1 MSDLKLDYD
10 PILEA
15 TFQALELKR
24 PAIAALN
31 KLAGKLDKRAARYAS
46 ELAAQIDRDRIYAAR
61 DLLAFEPVLDAASHV
76 IAAGRVRKIDVKEWG
91 DPDVYWT
98 LTEGALKVHNLRD
111 DVAALHEA
119 LSRLHAVRR
128 AEVLALRFRTDDAA

>member
-15 TFQALELKR
+15 TFQTLELKR

-46 ELAAQIDRDRIYAAR
+46 ELATQIDRDRIYGAR
-61 DLLAFEPVLDAASHV
+61 DLLAFEPVLEAASRV
-76 IAAGRVRKIDVKEWG
+76 IAAGRVRKIDVKELG

-98 LTEGALKVHNLRD
+98 LTEDALKVHNLRE

-128 AEVLALRFRTDDAA
+128 AEVLALRFRTEDAA